1 MVGAT
6 AILNNGTA
14 DEAPPSES
22 TCDSVL
28 FILIN
33 AAGDASGVDIVLET
47 TPCIAAVALFGNGLT
62 VNIGPP
68 PIEED
73 PEPSV
78 ILPAIL
84 AWDLVACGFLFIL
97 FIP

>member
-1 MVGAT
+1 MGGLGIVGAT
-6 AILNNGTA
+6 AILNNGTV

-33 AAGDASGVDIVLET
+33 AAGDASGVEIVLET
-47 TPCIAAVALFGNGLT
+47 AVALFGNGLT
-62 VNIGPP
+62 VKMGPP
-68 PIEED
+68 PIEEE

-84 AWDLVACGFLFIL
+84 AWDLEACGFLFIL